1 MEKKRPKLDIMET
14 NQFDNQPNKTE
25 TETQPQQLTGRPFEF
40 AGAPTLNGKYN
51 QAANLTNPSSS
62 LSDAVAES
70 SQSTTI
76 TTSPEPKLH
85 LSLVIP
91 AYNEAVRLPDTLAQV
106 LKWLE
111 SQPYQSEILVVDD
124 GSNDNTAAIVKRL
137 IIDHQ
142 ATPVQAINVGGERCR
157 LRLIENPH
165 RGKGFA
171 VRTGML
177 QGQGDLILFSD
188 ADLCT
193 PISETNKLLFWLD
206 QGFDVSIGSREGIGA
221 RRYGEPAYRH
231 LMGRVFNLIVRLV
244 TSSPFQ
250 DTQCGF
256 KAFTRQSAHDLF
268 DRVQLYADDSPP
280 VQGAM
285 VTGFDVEVLFLALKR
300 NYRVKEVPVEWYHVK
315 GSKVSPVKDS
325 LRMLRDIVSVRLND
339 IKGVYRR

>member
-1 MEKKRPKLDIMET
+1 MEV
-14 NQFDNQPNKTE
+14 NQFDNQPNKAE
-25 TETQPQQLTGRPFEF
+25 TETPPQQLTGRPFEF
-40 AGAPTLNGKYN
+40 AGAPTVNGKSN
-51 QAANLTNPSSS
+51 QAAHLTTPSA
-62 LSDAVAES
+62 LLNETVAEPAQFKPDATS
-70 SQSTTI
+70 SAS
-76 TTSPEPKLH
+76 KLY

-124 GSNDNTAAIVKRL
+124 GSSDDTASIVKRL
-137 IIDHQ
+137 IADSQVISTQ
-142 ATPVQAINVGGERCR
+142 AKNKGGEADSGGRCR
-157 LRLIENPH
+157 LQLIENPH

-177 QGQGDLILFSD
+177 QGQGDFILFSD

-193 PISETNKLLFWLD
+193 PISEANKLLFWLD
-206 QGFDVSIGSREGIGA
+206 QGFDVSIGSREGVGA

-231 LMGRVFNLIVRLV
+231 LMGRVFNLIVRIV
-244 TSSPFQ
+244 TNSPFQ

-256 KAFTRQSAHDLF
+256 KAFTRQAAHDLF
-268 DRVQLYADDSPP
+268 HRVQLYADDSPP

-325 LRMLRDIVSVRLND
+325 LRMLRDIASVRLND